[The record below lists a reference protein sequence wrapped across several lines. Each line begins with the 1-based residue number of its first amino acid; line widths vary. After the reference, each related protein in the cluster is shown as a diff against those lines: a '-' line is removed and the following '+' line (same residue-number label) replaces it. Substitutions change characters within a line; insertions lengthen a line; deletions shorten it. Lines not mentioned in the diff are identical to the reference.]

1 MLIAA
6 FLLVAGSIA
15 AAAVGRWQANQTA
28 GGQSAGPAVVAAYDI
43 RFVDRPDG
51 SLAAHLD
58 DGRLLLVLS
67 SEESGFAR
75 GVQRGFVRMR
85 QLSRKSVDGPYRL
98 TRLADGRF
106 LMEATDVGM
115 SIDLGVFGSANAA
128 SLARVWRAGDAL
140 KPAGTG

>member
-6 FLLVAGSIA
+6 LLLVAGSIA
-15 AAAVGRWQANQTA
+15 AAAIGRWQANQTA
-28 GGQSAGPAVVAAYDI
+28 DGRSAEPAVVAAYDI

-58 DGRLLLVLS
+58 DGRLLLVLT
-67 SEESGFAR
+67 SE
-75 GVQRGFVRMR
+75 
-85 QLSRKSVDGPYRL
+85 DGPYRL

-115 SIDLGVFGSANAA
+115 SIDLDVFGSANAA
-128 SLARVWRAGDAL
+128 TLARVWRAGDAL